1 MAEPAEKKAGKTQIF
16 EDVHR
21 GANEGGFT
29 WDLGA
34 FQKICLNWVANATAG
49 RVGKE
54 GERCRRTAAEM

>member
-29 WDLGA
+29 WDLGLSR
-34 FQKICLNWVANATAG
+34 KSV
-49 RVGKE
+49 
-54 GERCRRTAAEM
+54 